1 MITHKVQAFLSL
13 FDQQVKNKTKNKKTK
28 KKKIIYNCTFIM
40 AETQ

>member
-13 FDQQVKNKTKNKKTK
+13 FDQQVKNKTKKKRK

>member
-13 FDQQVKNKTKNKKTK
+13 FDQQVKNKKTKKK

>member
-13 FDQQVKNKTKNKKTK
+13 FDQQVKNKTKKKKK